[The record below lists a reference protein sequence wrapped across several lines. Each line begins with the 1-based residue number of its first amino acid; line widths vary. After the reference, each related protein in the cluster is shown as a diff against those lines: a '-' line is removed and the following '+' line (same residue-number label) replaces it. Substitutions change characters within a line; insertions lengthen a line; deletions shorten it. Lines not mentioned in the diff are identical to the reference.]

1 MSKIAKDKPALG
13 RNSVATVVKKLLK
26 EGVYV
31 PARDIPIFYKI
42 LKQYPNARFWE
53 NYDLGFKLN
62 YITWL
67 LGADGQAKLKSDF
80 AIFNLDIPAS
90 VPYTLEDSKVGED
103 LVTETN
109 YKKPKNLADFLK

>member
-1 MSKIAKDKPALG
+1 MAKIVKDKPVLG
-13 RNSVATVVKKLLK
+13 RNAVATVVKRLLK
-26 EGVYV
+26 DNVYV

-62 YITWL
+62 FITWL
-67 LGADGQAKLKSDF
+67 LGQDGQAKLKSDF
-80 AIFNLDIPAS
+80 AIFNLDIAPEPSYAM
-90 VPYTLEDSKVGED
+90 EDSKVGED